1 MPIRS
6 AVALLFVLGFT
17 LLALSTVLAAEMV
30 PNGDFEDVK
39 NGADLRKDTK
49 GLDWYESRKDT
60 PEGSE
65 LLKLSTKNIKGNK
78 TKKAMIKAH
87 PELNTYLTYRLAEP
101 QSLALTASYDILV
114 KEILPDDNR
123 SAFMFLGRVK
133 DKKGGP
139 NSTGKERFVFL
150 GFENA
155 EEPGKL
161 NLFAR
166 EGSSKWAEKTLVAEG
181 LDANKWYTFHVEV
194 NIPEGYYAV
203 TIDGVLEAFELES
216 FYSKGKTPDKISH
229 ISFASWNDGAGT
241 FYVDNV
247 SVTP

>member
-1 MPIRS
+1 MSQR
-6 AVALLFVLGFT
+6 FQRT
-17 LLALSTVLAAEMV
+17 LLLVLLTIIAGSALATELVQDGKFDQCK
-30 PNGDFEDVK
+30 NGD
-39 NGADLRKDTK
+39 ALRKDGK

-60 PEGSE
+60 DEGRAQ
-65 LLKLSTKNIKGNK
+65 LKLSTKNIKGNK

-87 PELNTYLTYRLAEP
+87 PDLNTYLTYRLSEP
-101 QSLALTASYDILV
+101 QTTAVTAQYDICI

-123 SAFMFLGRVK
+123 SGFMFLGRIR

-139 NSTGKERFVFL
+139 NSTGSERFVFL

-155 EEPGKL
+155 AEPGKI

-166 EGSSKWAEKTLVAEG
+166 EGSNKWAEKTIIAEN
-181 LDANKWYTFHVEV
+181 LDLMKWYTIKVEA
-194 NIPEGYYAV
+194 NIPEGWYGV
-203 TIDGVLEAFELES
+203 TVDGVVDFFEVES
-216 FYSKGKTPDKISH
+216 FYSKGKTPNKISH

-247 SVTP
+247 SVRDQ